1 MWARPLGTRRADK
14 GGTGVREGGVHAL
27 VILSDHQ
34 VALGSLVLDSVL
46 GWVGLSV
53 WTWRARSLVLGRV
66 VLSGVGRGLSVL
78 SIARISLREATDR

>member
-1 MWARPLGTRRADK
+1 
-14 GGTGVREGGVHAL
+14 

-66 VLSGVGRGLSVL
+66 VLSARGANRSTSVHSRHQCTVGNPGVQANDLAGR
-78 SIARISLREATDR
+78 SL